1 MLKLDANE
9 GVCLLSEAQLAR
21 ILSTEN
27 ACRYPES
34 AVLEKELADMLGV
47 PEGNVLATAG
57 ADDAIDRAFRVFTGP
72 GRTIAT
78 TSPGFVEFL
87 AASKRTSAEFLS
99 VRRYAGE
106 AFPLEEL
113 CTLIEE
119 RSPSLVVLASPDNP
133 FGTMLSETNF
143 DRIVET
149 CARNGSV
156 FLFDATY
163 IDFADQEGLLS
174 GAFDKAN
181 VIVTGSFSKSRGL
194 AGFRV
199 GWAAVGKDSS
209 QFIPRMREAGPPYSL
224 SAPAIEAALTVL
236 RENESQRKAYVERI
250 KNEREELWRTMVEI
264 GLDAWPSQ
272 ANFVT
277 AQVNN
282 ASGFVA
288 ALEEKGIAVRYWPGE
303 AYVRITCPG
312 NEKDFSTLI
321 TALRETAN
329 WNVRGRETRETRETR
344 AAPCQKLEVL

>member
-34 AVLEKELADMLGV
+34 AALERQLAQMLGV
-47 PEGNVLATAG
+47 PEGNVVATAG

-78 TSPGFVEFL
+78 TTPGFVEFL
-87 AASKRTSAEFLS
+87 AASRRTGAEFLS
-99 VRRYAGE
+99 VRRYARE
-106 AFPLEEL
+106 AFPLDEL
-113 CTLIEE
+113 CTVIEE

-133 FGTMLSETNF
+133 FGTMLNEVDF

-149 CARNGSV
+149 CARNGSI

-163 IDFADQEGLLS
+163 IDFADNQEFLFKAL
-174 GAFDKAN
+174 DKAN

-199 GWAAVGKDSS
+199 GWAAVGKSS
-209 QFIPRMREAGPPYSL
+209 GQFIPRMREAGPPYSL

-250 KNEREELWRTMVEI
+250 KKEREELYRTMVQV
-264 GLDAWPSQ
+264 GLGAWPSQ

-277 AQVNN
+277 AQVND
-282 ASGFVA
+282 ASGVVA
-288 ALEEKGIAVRYWPGE
+288 ALKEKGVAVRYWPGE

-321 TALRETAN
+321 SALREIAN
-329 WNVRGRETRETRETR
+329 SGGRDEETQDAPRE
-344 AAPCQKLEVL
+344 QLEVQ